1 MLEKHFSEKEL
12 RRFVESAEM
21 KLMKEGDADFLQ
33 YGGYVFE
40 GEVMSDSNR
49 YTKEQFISQEKTV
62 KAMNDVVLLK
72 FKTIAG
78 IEFKNQDRIS
88 VFNQ

>member
-1 MLEKHFSEKEL
+1 
-12 RRFVESAEM
+12 
-21 KLMKEGDADFLQ
+21 MKEGDADLVQ

-40 GEVMSDSNR
+40 GEVMSEGTR
-49 YTKEQFISQEKTV
+49 YTKEQFISQEKAV

-78 IEFKNQDRIS
+78 I
-88 VFNQ
+88 